1 MKTQTSKVIE
11 VLPETAFELFGESLC
26 QFRQH
31 LLNQSYSESTVK
43 QYMCGIDS
51 LAKMM
56 KAQKIPLEELD
67 ESQALELVVKIDSV
81 PKRRTQTTSTSTT
94 LASQTPEPS
103 RIAES
108 CSASSRRTP
117 RGCARRRT
125 GAAVADSAER
135 PLSSRRNCSAKR
147 RLILLLSGRRP

>member
-51 LAKMM
+51 LALH
-56 KAQKIPLEELD
+56 A
-67 ESQALELVVKIDSV
+67 
-81 PKRRTQTTSTSTT
+81 
-94 LASQTPEPS
+94 
-103 RIAES
+103 
-108 CSASSRRTP
+108 
-117 RGCARRRT
+117 G
-125 GAAVADSAER
+125 
-135 PLSSRRNCSAKR
+135 
-147 RLILLLSGRRP
+147 RLG